1 MHYQENLQQNVEI
14 IQLSVHM
21 FEESLG
27 EKLPMLDK
35 VGWNNFWI
43 CIFFWQ
49 EFSRHFIRAIKCILE
64 YIYKFSLGSMGIH
77 PNMLCLIEFSFSYSS
92 N

>member
-27 EKLPMLDK
+27 KKIPMLDK

-43 CIFFWQ
+43 CIFLP
-49 EFSRHFIRAIKCILE
+49 EFSLTSESVVSSFAFKCWQLFAGVWHCQFTAFLNPYDFIK
-64 YIYKFSLGSMGIH
+64 K
-77 PNMLCLIEFSFSYSS
+77 SS
-92 N
+92 K

>member
-27 EKLPMLDK
+27 KKIPMLDK

-49 EFSRHFIRAIKCILE
+49 EFSQHFIIAKKGILDYIKV
-64 YIYKFSLGSMGIH
+64 GD
-77 PNMLCLIEFSFSYSS
+77 
-92 N
+92 

>member
-27 EKLPMLDK
+27 EKIPMLDK
-35 VGWNNFWI
+35 VGRNNF
-43 CIFFWQ
+43 
-49 EFSRHFIRAIKCILE
+49 
-64 YIYKFSLGSMGIH
+64 
-77 PNMLCLIEFSFSYSS
+77 
-92 N
+92 

>member
-27 EKLPMLDK
+27 EKIPMLDK
-35 VGWNNFWI
+35 AGWNDFWI
-43 CIFFWQ
+43 WIFFDKSFHDILLQ
-49 EFSRHFIRAIKCILE
+49 EKNVF
-64 YIYKFSLGSMGIH
+64 
-77 PNMLCLIEFSFSYSS
+77 
-92 N
+92 

>member
-27 EKLPMLDK
+27 EKNTY
-35 VGWNNFWI
+35 VG
-43 CIFFWQ
+43 
-49 EFSRHFIRAIKCILE
+49 
-64 YIYKFSLGSMGIH
+64 
-77 PNMLCLIEFSFSYSS
+77 
-92 N
+92 

>member
-27 EKLPMLDK
+27 KKYLCWTKWDEIIYE
-35 VGWNNFWI
+35 FA
-43 CIFFWQ
+43 FF
-49 EFSRHFIRAIKCILE
+49 F
-64 YIYKFSLGSMGIH
+64 
-77 PNMLCLIEFSFSYSS
+77 
-92 N
+92 

>member
-27 EKLPMLDK
+27 KKIPMLDK

-43 CIFFWQ
+43 CIFLP
-49 EFSRHFIRAIKCILE
+49 EFSLCFIRAIKGILE
-64 YIYKFSLGSMGIH
+64 YI
-77 PNMLCLIEFSFSYSS
+77 
-92 N
+92 

>member
-27 EKLPMLDK
+27 KK
-35 VGWNNFWI
+35 ICTYVG
-43 CIFFWQ
+43 Q
-49 EFSRHFIRAIKCILE
+49 SGMK
-64 YIYKFSLGSMGIH
+64 
-77 PNMLCLIEFSFSYSS
+77 
-92 N
+92 